1 MGKGKAPKSAEREK
15 MEKETPY
22 PYYVFYILGNEFCER
37 YAYYGMR
44 SILIIFLVSCPF
56 EQPNWLNQKNFL
68 RMDNDL
74 STIVYHTFAALC
86 YFFPLIGGIIADS
99 FWGKVKTILILS
111 IVYLIGMVL
120 MAVAAIPQI
129 GKWFCYCSLVV
140 LATTR

>member
-1 MGKGKAPKSAEREK
+1 
-15 MEKETPY
+15 
-22 PYYVFYILGNEFCER
+22 
-37 YAYYGMR
+37 
-44 SILIIFLVSCPF
+44 
-56 EQPNWLNQKNFL
+56 
-68 RMDNDL
+68 MDNDL

-129 GKWFCYCSLVV
+129 GKFSQKILVSFSSY
-140 LATTR
+140 